1 MRRVFGWARLWLFSL
16 ALTCLALGSLLGGT
30 RANAAPPTL
39 EGCRSFTQSLD
50 KKGLLTSGRSA
61 SFWYD
66 CRSIVA
72 GAWRQQCLAYC
83 DEANPDGPERWSCKG
98 ACEAMREMLEK
109 N

>member
-1 MRRVFGWARLWLFSL
+1 MRDVLVAVFLVLVAVTILAPAARLE
-16 ALTCLALGSLLGGT
+16 
-30 RANAAPPTL
+30 AAPPTL

-83 DEANPDGPERWSCKG
+83 EEANPDGPERWSCKG